1 MNEADPPRTLAEY
14 GAYSLLA
21 LELCGSAR
29 EELVIYDH
37 DFEMTCL
44 ESRAGNAA
52 LEALCVRSRMGH
64 GIRIL
69 VRSPRFIERDCPR
82 LQRLLQQFEHRIIVK
97 MVRKGEASSDQPFI
111 VDDNANYAL
120 RFHHDGPRGKAQLGD
135 SLVAS
140 RLIAHFETMWMN
152 ATNGPNGARLG
163 L

>member
-1 MNEADPPRTLAEY
+1 MNEADPPRALAEF
-14 GAYSLLA
+14 GDYSLLA
-21 LELCGSAR
+21 LELCESAR
-29 EELVIYDH
+29 QELVIYEH
-37 DFEMTCL
+37 DFEMSGL

-52 LEALCVRSRMGH
+52 LEALCVKSRANH

-82 LQRLLQQFEHRIIVK
+82 LQRLLQQFGHRIIVK
-97 MVRKGEASSDQPFI
+97 VVRKGDASSDQPFI
-111 VDDNANYAL
+111 VDDNANYVF
-120 RFHHDGPRGKAQLGD
+120 RFHHDGPRGKAQRSD

-140 RLIAHFETMWMN
+140 RLIAQFETMWMN